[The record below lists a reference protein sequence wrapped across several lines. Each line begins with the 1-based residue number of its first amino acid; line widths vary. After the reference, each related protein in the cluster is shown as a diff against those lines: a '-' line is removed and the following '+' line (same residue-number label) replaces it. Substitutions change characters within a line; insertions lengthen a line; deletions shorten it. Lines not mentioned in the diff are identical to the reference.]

1 MKIYISADM
10 EGISGVTNPDFLQ
23 PHEPN
28 YEYGRGLM
36 EHDVNAVI
44 EAAWESG
51 ATEIIVADS
60 HASGNNLRLDRL
72 HPSATLVAGFP
83 RDHYMMAGLTSD
95 FSAVFF
101 VGYHARH
108 GMPGVLSHA
117 YWFKNMTVN
126 GTEVGEI
133 GFNAIYASLL
143 GVPLALVT
151 GDDKASE
158 ETKLIVPNAVTAIV
172 KHALSRTSAICLS
185 LKQSRKELI
194 ARTKEAM
201 ERIND
206 LAPLQVR
213 LPTEVRI
220 EFMHSGQAE
229 LASSVPGVR
238 RIPNSTIVD
247 YEAEDSRAFYRT
259 MEIMATLA
267 NTARF
272 F

>member
-23 PHEPN
+23 PNEPN
-28 YEYGRGLM
+28 YEYGRRLM

-44 EAAWESG
+44 EAAIESG
-51 ATEIIVADS
+51 ATEIVVADS

-83 RDHYMMAGLTSD
+83 RDHYMMSGLTSD
-95 FSAVFF
+95 FSAVLF

-108 GMPGVLSHA
+108 GMPGVLSHS

-126 GTEVGEI
+126 GMEVGEI
-133 GFNAIYASLL
+133 GFNAIYAGLL

-151 GDDKASE
+151 GDDHASE
-158 ETKLIVPNAVTAIV
+158 ETKLIAPQAVTGIV

-185 LKQSRKELI
+185 MEQSGILLSAK
-194 ARTKEAM
+194 TKEAM

-206 LAPLQVR
+206 LVPFPINFPV
-213 LPTEVRI
+213 EVRI
-220 EFMHSGQAE
+220 EFFHSGQAE
-229 LASSVPGVR
+229 LASSVSGVR
-238 RIPNSTIVD
+238 RIPNSTIVEYKAD
-247 YEAEDSRAFYRT
+247 DARTYYRT